1 MDTKVIA
8 QPSSLNLGVLL
19 PRQEMVETARRI
31 IEDNQLNVVYLK
43 HIDTIDTISEARA
56 AVEAGADLLIARG
69 YQARLIERYT
79 NIPVVEMRLHA
90 QEIALVIQSA
100 KTILQKERPRIALI
114 AFSNQ
119 ISNISYIGNL
129 LGVTLDVRYIE
140 SSEEIPET
148 IREMSLL
155 SPDLFIGG
163 DTTCTLAS
171 QAGYPAL
178 FYSSTEESIRE
189 AFHEALQTAAA
200 MEKDKLSSAQF
211 EAILDTSANGIIR
224 VNTSCN
230 VIVVNKMVE
239 ELLERPSA
247 EIIGSPLQEV
257 LPQIDLNAVRQVL
270 DGAREDLTTSIT
282 IRNRAWMVLMTS
294 IRYSDTVTGAILSL
308 HGVNTASLQTSAT
321 RKELLH
327 SGFMAT
333 SSFSD
338 ITTRNKDM
346 MDMLVNAR
354 SYALSD
360 SPVLIYGNNGDE
372 SYAIAESIHNS
383 SARRG
388 GPFVTVNLLGID
400 QEDQELVLFGRRER
414 TENADRSR
422 GALSRADHGTLF
434 LIGIRKLK
442 PSVQMLLS
450 KTMLHGNILR
460 TDTQSLRALDARI
473 ICLSSCD
480 LLEQVNAGSFLP
492 TLYYQLQGLTLK
504 IPTLNERPEDL
515 SYLFDEEFTKA
526 VRTYKRPLKL
536 TEGGRKKI
544 LSLQWN
550 GNRIQLHSFVERLV
564 LCAKKRSIDEIYI
577 QKTYDD
583 LYPNIQK
590 VEGEN
595 RLVVYETPEALE
607 LKNILQKN
615 GGNRAQTAEELG
627 ISTTTLWRKMKK
639 YGIEASFES

>member
-224 VNTSCN
+224 VNTSCS

-239 ELLERPSA
+239 ELLGRPSA
-247 EIIGSPLQEV
+247 EIIGAPLQEV

-270 DGAREDLTTSIT
+270 EGAREDLTTSIT

-294 IRYSDTVTGAILSL
+294 IRYNDTVTGAILSL
-308 HGVNTASLQTSAT
+308 HGVSTASLQTSAT

-338 ITTRNKDM
+338 ITTRNKDTQ
-346 MDMLVNAR
+346 DMLVNAR
-354 SYALSD
+354 AYALSD

-372 SYAIAESIHNS
+372 SYAIAEAIHNS

-400 QEDQELVLFGRRER
+400 QEDQELVLFGRKER
-414 TENADRSR
+414 TESADRSR

-434 LIGIRKLK
+434 IIGIRKLK

-450 KTMLHGNILR
+450 KTMLQGNILR
-460 TDTQSLRALDARI
+460 TDTQSLQALDARI
-473 ICLSSCD
+473 ICLSSVD
-480 LLEQVNAGSFLP
+480 LLD
-492 TLYYQLQGLTLK
+492 QLQGLTLK

-515 SYLFDEEFTKA
+515 AFIFDEEFTRA

-544 LSLQWN
+544 LSLQWE

-564 LCAKKRSIDEIYI
+564 LCAKKRSVDEIYI

-583 LYPNIQK
+583 LYPNIRK